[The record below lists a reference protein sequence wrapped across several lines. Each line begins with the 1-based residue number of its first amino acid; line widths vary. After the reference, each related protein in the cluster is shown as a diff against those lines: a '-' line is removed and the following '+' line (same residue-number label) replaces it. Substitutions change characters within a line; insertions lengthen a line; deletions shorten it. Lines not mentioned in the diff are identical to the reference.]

1 MRGRAGLA
9 GALVLGA
16 AAAATRVRAYD
27 FFWHLAAGRWIAG
40 HGEVPRS
47 DPFSFTAAGVP
58 WVDHGWLY
66 QLGLHGVWSMG
77 GLTAVWLARIA
88 LGAAIGGVIWAHVRA
103 RGVSAGAALLV
114 CLGGLAGASARMT
127 DRPEMVTLLF
137 VAIAA
142 SWLCAG
148 GMRPLALIPLAALWA
163 NIHAGSILAPLMAS
177 AALAGVL
184 LDRARG
190 RSDGPSPAILAIA
203 AVGSGLALTVNPYG
217 IQAVLVP
224 LRLTRLVGES
234 WVQNPEWTRTSP
246 SLAPGLYL
254 AIAGLAAAAL
264 LRRDRARG
272 VPLALAAVGA
282 LLALQYVRNVGVFFI
297 LFPFAVAPF
306 FADDRAGQRVG
317 PVAGAAIALAGLAGF
332 LLAPA
337 AGSVGPG
344 LQPDRYPVEAAAFV
358 DREGLD
364 GRIFNEVAFGGYL
377 IWRFPDRPV
386 FIDGRNEVY
395 PELLADLFGA
405 FRDPA
410 RFWSLSERWGIE
422 VAMLRYPAQ
431 RQRVRYPGPPPR
443 MVERSWSEV
452 FFPSRDWAL
461 VHWDDTA
468 MVRVRRATA
477 DPDWLARHELVLNP
491 DDWEWARARILAGEL
506 DAGRVAAELRARA
519 GRSRRAAALAAAL
532 EALLR
537 RDPDA

>member
-1 MRGRAGLA
+1 MKGKAGLA

-40 HGEVPRS
+40 HGGVPRS

-66 QLGLHGVWSMG
+66 QLGLYGLWSAG
-77 GLTAVWLARIA
+77 GLTAVWLARVA
-88 LGAAIGGVIWAHVRA
+88 LGAAIGAVIWGHLRA
-103 RGVSAGAALLV
+103 RGVSAGAALLL
-114 CLGGLAGASARMT
+114 CLGGLAGASGRMT

-137 VAIAA
+137 VALAA
-142 SWLCAG
+142 SCLCAG
-148 GMRPLALIPLAALWA
+148 GKRPLALIPLAALWA

-184 LDRARG
+184 IDRARG
-190 RSDGPSPAILAIA
+190 RSGGPSPAILAGTTIGA
-203 AVGSGLALTVNPYG
+203 ALALAVNPYG

-246 SLAPGLYL
+246 ALAPGLYL

-272 VPLALAAVGA
+272 APLALAALGGV
-282 LLALQYVRNVGVFFI
+282 LALQYVRNVGVFFI

-306 FADDRAGQRVG
+306 FAGERVARRVG
-317 PVAGAAIALAGLAGF
+317 PLAGAAIALAGLAGL

-337 AGSVGPG
+337 AGTVGPG
-344 LQPDRYPVEAAAFV
+344 LEPDRYPVAAAAFV
-358 DREGLD
+358 EGEGLD
-364 GRIFNEVAFGGYL
+364 GRMFNEVAFGGYL

-395 PELLADLFGA
+395 PALLADLFES
-405 FRDPA
+405 FRDPV
-410 RFWSLSERWGIE
+410 RFWDLTERWGIE
-422 VAMLRYPAQ
+422 VAMLRYPAR
-431 RQRVRYPGPPPR
+431 RQLVRYAGPPPR

-468 MVRVRRATA
+468 MVRVRRAAA
-477 DPDWLARHELVLNP
+477 DPGWLARHELVLNP
-491 DDWEWARARILAGEL
+491 DDWEWARERILSGEL

-537 RDPDA
+537 RGPAG